1 MFGGILLPVK
11 FKALQENL
19 RKALRAR
26 IEQGEITGMG
36 LAEKAGFRQAHISN
50 FLNRKRGLSV
60 DGMDRVLG
68 VEHLSVLDLLDL
80 DEVNQRA
87 SIPPGGE
94 KEFESVCLV
103 PPAVAARE
111 LAIVRMDVEEVHK
124 YRHDFLRKLRP
135 EIEGKREAW
144 DRFVVLQVDARE
156 GMSMFPRLLPGAMVL
171 VDRHYNSLKPYR
183 RSESNMY
190 AVFRN
195 GGCTLKYVEVSGKNL
210 VLRPHNPAYPIEVMP
225 MPTGKSASDY
235 LIGRICYVGI
245 ET

>member
-1 MFGGILLPVK
+1 VK
-11 FKALQENL
+11 FKTLQENL

-26 IEQGEITGMG
+26 IEQGELTGMG
-36 LAEKAGFRQAHISN
+36 LAEKAGFKQAHISN

-80 DEVNQRA
+80 EEVNKRA
-87 SIPPGGE
+87 SIPADGVDQ
-94 KEFESVCLV
+94 FENVGQVS
-103 PPAVAARE
+103 ASVAARE
-111 LAIVRMDVEEVHK
+111 QSIVRMDVEEVHK

-135 EIEGKREAW
+135 QIEGKRENW
-144 DRFVVLQVDARE
+144 DRFVVLKVDARE
-156 GMSMFPRLLPGAMVL
+156 GMSMFPRMLPGATIL

-183 RSESNMY
+183 RNESNMY

-195 GGCTLKYVEVSGKNL
+195 GACTLKYVEASGKNL
-210 VLRPHNPAYPIEVMP
+210 VLRPHNPAYPIEVIP
-225 MPTGKSASDY
+225 LPTGKSASDY
-235 LIGRICYVGI
+235 LIGRICHVGL